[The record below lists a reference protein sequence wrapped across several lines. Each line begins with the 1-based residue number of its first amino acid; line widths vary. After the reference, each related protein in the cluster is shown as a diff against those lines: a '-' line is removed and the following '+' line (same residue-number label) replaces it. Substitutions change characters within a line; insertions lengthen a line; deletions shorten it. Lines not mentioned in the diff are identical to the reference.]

1 VLEVRPLQSSNPAFS
16 ETFVENFAYANSQSR
31 TMTVEGTAIKAVLLL
46 AIMSTTFCVAWT
58 MTETGKMSYA
68 VIGVSSL
75 LSFVVAMITC
85 FKPLSAPWTSPI
97 YAALQGI
104 ALGGISRAVEATTYP
119 GIALQAVVLSGGVT
133 FLMLFI
139 YATRLIK
146 VTGQLASAVI
156 AATGGICL
164 LYLGMW
170 IYSMFGG
177 DTTLITGSGPFSIG
191 FSVFVV
197 GLAAFNLLLDFDFIE
212 KGSEQHLSKA
222 MEWYGAFALMITL
235 VWMYRQILDLLR
247 KLNSRD

>member
-1 VLEVRPLQSSNPAFS
+1 VQSSNPAFS
-16 ETFVENFAYANSQSR
+16 ESFVENFAYANSQTR

-46 AIMSTTFCVAWT
+46 AIMSATFGLAWT

-68 VIGVSSL
+68 VIIGSSL
-75 LSFVVAMITC
+75 AAFVVAMITC
-85 FKPLSAPWTSPI
+85 FKPLSAPFTSPF
-97 YAALQGI
+97 YAALQGV
-104 ALGGISRAVEATTYP
+104 ALGGISRAVEATSYP
-119 GIALQAVVLSGGVT
+119 GIALQAVVLTGGVT

-170 IYSMFGG
+170 VYSMFGG
-177 DTTLITGSGPFSIG
+177 DTSMITGSGPIGIG
-191 FSVFVV
+191 FGVFVV

-212 KGSEQHLSKA
+212 KGAQANLSKA

-247 KLNSRD
+247 KVNGRD